1 MLTDDDMSLLSAV
14 YEKYRMIALDTEE
27 KLDFEEYYEKCSEIS
42 GEYVSGIVYPFDQES
57 ERADETSYLN
67 IFLYMSA
74 FLSVVTM
81 ISALFLI
88 LHKISKDME
97 EQMVQIGVL
106 EALGYTSRELSLSYI
121 CEYVLTGGIGSV
133 IGGIAAAAFSPV
145 MDSLTRGMINRDV
158 HTNVNILRIIIV
170 VIAIIALVTLFAL
183 SRAAG
188 VST

>member
-121 CEYVLTGGIGSV
+121 SEYVLTGGIGAV